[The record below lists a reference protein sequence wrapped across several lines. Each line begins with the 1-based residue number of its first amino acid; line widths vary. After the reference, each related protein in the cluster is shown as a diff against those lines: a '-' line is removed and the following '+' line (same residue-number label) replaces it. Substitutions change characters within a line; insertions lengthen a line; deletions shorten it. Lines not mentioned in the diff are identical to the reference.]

1 MRRMHL
7 REEEYY
13 RCEECCQGER
23 LRNERLRK
31 AKARAKEIQAE
42 MLLAELRKLEGLT
55 QVELAQKLG
64 IKQPAVSQ
72 LEQQDDMQV
81 STLQRIVQAMGG
93 VLEITV
99 RLPGGEYRLGQF
111 NSLALRSRQ

>member
-1 MRRMHL
+1 MAGHRNINLL
-7 REEEYY
+7 REKMGPD
-13 RCEECCQGER
+13 RVA
-23 LRNERLRK
+23 K

-42 MLLAELRKLEGLT
+42 MLLAELRKLEGIT

-81 STLQRIVQAMGG
+81 STLQRIVQALGG

-111 NSLALRSRQ
+111 NSLAMGSRQ

>member
-1 MRRMHL
+1 MAGHRNINVL
-7 REEEYY
+7 REKM
-13 RCEECCQGER
+13 GPER
-23 LRNERLRK
+23 VAK
-31 AKARAKEIQAE
+31 AKARAKEMQAE
-42 MLLAELRKLEGLT
+42 MLLAELRKLEGVT
-55 QVELAQKLG
+55 QVELAEKLG

-81 STLQRIVQAMGG
+81 STLQRIVKAMGG

-111 NSLALRSRQ
+111 NSSALRNRQ